1 MLTPHTAEP
10 QNTHKVSSSS
20 SRPSLGTQ
28 IVTFNSCRFQI
39 GARSHAQD
47 EPHHVAHIEFL
58 CPFPYDP
65 LPLDPWEPRGW
76 LRGRGVPSDIRLRD
90 SAAATPEAVPHPV
103 PKSNGLPAGGSASP
117 DVDPGS
123 SHSSGQTQRD
133 TEKKGTDG
141 IGQRPGSPREVS
153 LGRQMPRS
161 PRSPNPVALSVL
173 GTASRCLRAADYFF
187 WAGPRPRG
195 PEVPLQRPRPLP
207 PLLQGLPEAGSL
219 PRDRRVPVRPGR
231 SAEHSWSRLHGAAR
245 SACCCLAATRR
256 PRPCAVP
263 RCLAGEPTPAT
274 QPSTSFCPQLPTP
287 SRAPQP

>member
-1 MLTPHTAEP
+1 M
-10 QNTHKVSSSS
+10 
-20 SRPSLGTQ
+20 
-28 IVTFNSCRFQI
+28 
-39 GARSHAQD
+39 
-47 EPHHVAHIEFL
+47 
-58 CPFPYDP
+58 
-65 LPLDPWEPRGW
+65 
-76 LRGRGVPSDIRLRD
+76 
-90 SAAATPEAVPHPV
+90 
-103 PKSNGLPAGGSASP
+103 GS
-117 DVDPGS
+117 G
-123 SHSSGQTQRD
+123 
-133 TEKKGTDG
+133 
-141 IGQRPGSPREVS
+141 RPGGPREVS

-187 WAGPRPRG
+187 WAGPRSRG

-219 PRDRRVPVRPGR
+219 PGHRRVPVRPGR

-274 QPSTSFCPQLPTP
+274 QPSTSFYPQLLLSPAPDTFSCPTTLTTP
-287 SRAPQP
+287 GTQVPRTLSTHPWECLKAGIHIFLWLCMYVFSWGGGHTCATVTCGYQRTICGSHVSSVRPRD